1 MEEEARAQ
9 LSGVASQQ
17 ATPTAQPWVMEYHD
31 ANINDLES
39 PLAGIPANADIE
51 RNAHAP
57 NTRRAYDA
65 GWERW
70 QGWAVYRRAR
80 VLPAHPDA
88 VAAYLKERA
97 MAGLSP
103 ATVQVDR
110 ASIAAGHRAA
120 GAGDPTAHEAVRQL
134 MRCIVRTNPCT
145 RGQVDGVGWE
155 DADRAAQLAE
165 SGGSPAGLRDGALIR
180 VGSDAMLRVSELAAL
195 DFADVIERPCGDGI
209 LTVRRSKT
217 DQEGRGHERYLGPPT
232 IAALRRYRLLVAEA
246 PTDGAL
252 FRRINKGGA
261 IGGRLSARSIRDIIT
276 RRAGAAGIGGRV
288 SGHSLRVGS
297 AQSLAAAGAG
307 LVDMQLAADWRS
319 SRMPA
324 HYARRLEATRGPVA
338 RLRYG
343 MARDGGPSNE

>member
-1 MEEEARAQ
+1 MQEEASAQ
-9 LSGVASQQ
+9 LPGVAGQH
-17 ATPTAQPWVMEYHD
+17 ATPAAQTWVMEYYD
-31 ANINDLES
+31 TNINDLEP
-39 PLAGIPANADIE
+39 PLTGIATNADIE

-70 QGWAVYRRAR
+70 QGWAVYHRTH
-80 VLPAHPDA
+80 VLPAHPNA

-110 ASIAAGHRAA
+110 ASIAAAHRAA

-134 MRCIVRTNPCT
+134 MRCIVRTNPRT

-195 DFADVIERPCGDGI
+195 DIADVIERPCGDGI

-232 IAALRRYRLLVAEA
+232 IASLRRYLLVLEA
-246 PTDGAL
+246 PADGAL
-252 FRRINKGGA
+252 FRRINKGGF
-261 IGGRLSARSIRDIIT
+261 IGGRLSTRSIREIIT

-324 HYARRLEATRGPVA
+324 HYARRLEATRGAVA

-343 MARDGGPSNE
+343 VARDGGPKVE